1 MASIDI
7 RLRELMKQNSFFGLI
22 RPDGYTGMDH
32 SGPWILPII
41 GMVIIGL
48 VNANQSSSSLSV
60 SEFQISVTY
69 LVVFSLLLTSPL
81 QLLFTHFIADQLS
94 QNKQSTVLPNVLGMM
109 LLVITLSGIL
119 GGLILISFFSGS
131 LIYRLLMLMGFVIL
145 SAIWIL
151 ISLLSGLKTYRRI
164 LMVILLGYGNTV
176 VAMTQLQT
184 VSLEGLMGG
193 FIVGHSLLLFTLLNL
208 VLRSYSST
216 QLIAFDFLKNKQI
229 ILNLALTGFL
239 YNLAIWIDKL
249 IFWFNPQ
256 TSASIIE
263 PLRAS
268 EVYDTPIFLAYLSII
283 PGIVI
288 FLLRIKTD
296 FSEKYAMFY
305 QSINDGEPLHQIK
318 KLYREMSDVAH
329 RGVQDI
335 CKVQGI
341 TILILLLIGDKLL
354 SWFGILSNYRLQFS
368 IDLIAVGVQV
378 ILLVILYLLFYF
390 NERLLVLC
398 LLFVVFNS
406 MLTLLTLKLD
416 PSFYGSGFAVAVI
429 LTALTGFYLVLQK
442 LDRISYETLIL
453 DKIQ

>member
-1 MASIDI
+1 
-7 RLRELMKQNSFFGLI
+7 
-22 RPDGYTGMDH
+22 
-32 SGPWILPII
+32 
-41 GMVIIGL
+41 
-48 VNANQSSSSLSV
+48 
-60 SEFQISVTY
+60 
-69 LVVFSLLLTSPL
+69 
-81 QLLFTHFIADQLS
+81 
-94 QNKQSTVLPNVLGMM
+94 
-109 LLVITLSGIL
+109 
-119 GGLILISFFSGS
+119 
-131 LIYRLLMLMGFVIL
+131 MLMGFVIL

-354 SWFGILSNYRLQFS
+354 SWFGIPSNYRLLFS